1 MDRRQLLLALLSTP
15 LTAGL
20 RAPAEPVE
28 PIVGLPCEGCEAAF
42 DGRPYTL
49 PTHARIA
56 LPGESGDPLHLEGR
70 VADRYG
76 HARSGVIVY
85 AYHTDRK
92 GIYPPGDALTREARR
107 HGRLRAWVRT
117 DAEGMY
123 RFQSIRPGSYPGRDV
138 PEHIHMHVIEPGR
151 FTYYIDDLVFTDDPK
166 LTTAYI
172 RDHDAGRGGSGIAS
186 PQRRDGVWQVRRD
199 ITLGLRIPGH
209 PDSSLG

>member
-1 MDRRQLLLALLSTP
+1 MMRIHPLQTAAQPQVRGIVCRHRQLVLRLQVV
-15 LTAGL
+15 AGEHGEVGRQRL
-20 RAPAEPVE
+20 R
-28 PIVGLPCEGCEAAF
+28 
-42 DGRPYTL
+42 
-49 PTHARIA
+49 
-56 LPGESGDPLHLEGR
+56 
-70 VADRYG
+70 
-76 HARSGVIVY
+76 
-85 AYHTDRK
+85 
-92 GIYPPGDALTREARR
+92 GDAVTREARR